1 VNADIPPRRPSPVGG
16 APDPFIEG
24 RAFES
29 AYGEPLERT
38 LDLDTWGPGGDLA
51 GLYERLEE
59 EVRAAVRTERALRR
73 TMRQDVL
80 PRLRTRRAAPPGA
93 GYYQAS
99 VSELEHVHRALLF
112 NGAVEACDG
121 TSVMHDTLP
130 ATITQIGVCLV
141 SYQGDQGSWAQRL
154 YRRDLR
160 NSSGDPLDN
169 VMAVLDERLGS
180 GVDGEERG
188 RLNRL
193 ARHGIMAYAE
203 RAILAYKASASW
215 RIGHGNPASLE
226 LLTGLGSIQL
236 LNSGMQVLWDLIA
249 GHRKFLFVPSAPS
262 DRFLVTI
269 GHALHPL
276 EFAVVD
282 TAKQAMLA
290 MVGPGHYTRTQRRQV
305 EEFCDEVGDQLVR
318 GVYRASSAAQPYLF
332 YSHVDHVH
340 EAALLAMADSV
351 LQEHRGFPMLID
363 LADMICRTTFGND
376 IFTHA
381 VQAAYVNAGAPYRFL
396 PERQGRS

>member
-1 VNADIPPRRPSPVGG
+1 MNADTPPQRPSSVDV
-16 APDPFIEG
+16 APDAFIESQ
-24 RAFES
+24 AFES
-29 AYGEPLERT
+29 AYGEPLEQT
-38 LDLDTWGPGGDLA
+38 LDLETWGPGGDLA

-59 EVRAAVRTERALRR
+59 EVRAAVRNEWTMRR
-73 TMRQDVL
+73 TMRTKVL
-80 PRLRTRRAAPPGA
+80 PQLRTRRAAPPGA

-99 VSELEHVHRALLF
+99 VSELERVHRALLF

-160 NSSGDPLDN
+160 NRSGDPFDD

-180 GVDGEERG
+180 VVDGEERG
-188 RLNRL
+188 QLNRL
-193 ARHGIMAYAE
+193 ASRGIMAYAE
-203 RAILAYKASASW
+203 RAILAYKSSASW
-215 RIGHGNPASLE
+215 RIGHGNPVSVD
-226 LLTGLGSIQL
+226 LLTGLGSMQL
-236 LNSGMQVLWDLIA
+236 LTSGMQVLWDLIV

-282 TAKQAMLA
+282 TAKQAMLTIVNGTA
-290 MVGPGHYTRTQRRQV
+290 YGRTHRRQV
-305 EEFCDEVGDQLVR
+305 EEFCDEVGEQLVR

-381 VQAAYVNAGAPYRFL
+381 VQAAYVSAGAPYRFL
-396 PERQGRS
+396 PERQTRS